1 MVWMVWRG
9 AGSHIS
15 HWQLFALQVNMAIN
29 IAYQG
34 DAGGPVEDQRPLRS
48 RDRPDRPVQHRPP
61 GRGGEGGAEGRA
73 ELLRPGQADCPL
85 HPSL

>member
-1 MVWMVWRG
+1 MVWRG
-9 AGSHIS
+9 AGSHVS

-48 RDRPDRPVQHRPP
+48 REAPVSVL
-61 GRGGEGGAEGRA
+61 RGKEFIRYFSSE
-73 ELLRPGQADCPL
+73 
-85 HPSL
+85 